1 MIRKSG
7 FRFSYP
13 DFRFCNPTKNPKT
26 GFKAE
31 ISPLRFAFFPFFFFF
46 FRKSEKGFEKLFL
59 RTAVLHVHV

>member
-46 FRKSEKGFEKLFL
+46 FFGNPKKDLKNYS
-59 RTAVLHVHV
+59 